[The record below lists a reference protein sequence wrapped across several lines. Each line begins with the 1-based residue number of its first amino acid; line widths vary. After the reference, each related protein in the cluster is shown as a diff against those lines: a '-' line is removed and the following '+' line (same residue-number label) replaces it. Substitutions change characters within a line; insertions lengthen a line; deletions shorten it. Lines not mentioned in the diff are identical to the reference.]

1 MNAKK
6 TLLIGLAMCL
16 SFTAILSFML
26 VLAAPAPRA
35 KKSKRQRTVASQPA
49 DRSTPDRS
57 APDRMALKQALER
70 RKAERF
76 EKKAAKA
83 KPPPA
88 PAQTEAV
95 PAAPAK
101 NEVDPVAVQHIQL
114 LKRDLQ
120 QRVDALEKNRSKLVS
135 QLADQL
141 TDMSATHAAVQ
152 IRALDD
158 EAATRVL
165 AHLSTPQRDPILKE
179 LAPKRAQ
186 RLSRSLASRKSN

>member
-16 SFTAILSFML
+16 SFTAILSVMFAFM
-26 VLAAPAPRA
+26 APAPRP
-35 KKSKRQRTVASQPA
+35 KKNKRQRTVASQPA
-49 DRSTPDRS
+49 DRSTS
-57 APDRMALKQALER
+57 DRMALKQALEK
-70 RKAERF
+70 RKAKRL

-83 KPPPA
+83 EPPPA
-88 PAQTEAV
+88 QTKAA
-95 PAAPAK
+95 PAAPTK
-101 NEVDPVAVQHIQL
+101 NEVNPVAVQQIQL

-120 QRVDALEKNRSKLVS
+120 QRVDALEKNRNKLVS

-141 TDMSATHAAVQ
+141 TDMSATNAATQ
-152 IRALDD
+152 IKALDD

-179 LAPKRAQ
+179 LTPKRAQ
-186 RLSRSLASRKSN
+186 RLSRSLAGRKSN